1 MKYNALIEEI
11 ESKFEQNRLTLWDVV
26 EKLQTTKLR
35 SDDLTDELFV
45 RETDAPSALDVL
57 VMDVLETI
65 PRRTPITVEYL
76 Q

>member
-11 ESKFEQNRLTLWDVV
+11 ENKFEKNRLTLWDVV

-35 SDDLTDELFV
+35 SDDLTDELFE

-65 PRRTPITVEYL
+65 PRRTPATVEYL

>member
-11 ESKFEQNRLTLWDVV
+11 ENKFEKNRLTLWDVV

-35 SDDLTDELFV
+35 SDDLTDELFE

>member
-11 ESKFEQNRLTLWDVV
+11 ESKFEKNRLTLWDVV

-35 SDDLTDELFV
+35 SDDLTDELFE

-65 PRRTPITVEYL
+65 PRRTPTTVEYL